1 MAAPSP
7 NEALH
12 SAGVKHQIG
21 LLRLSEATIRKMI
34 ALLAGVEADLI
45 ERLFRLDP
53 ENAGANRLQAILEE
67 VRTLQR
73 EGYRTL
79 STTLM
84 QEMEALAVYEAG
96 FQSRLL
102 NGQLGFMTARP
113 PLPNV
118 IAAVNAR
125 PFQGRL
131 LREWLNDLDASAARR
146 VRDAIRMGVV
156 EGETNAQI
164 VRRLRGTR
172 AQRYRD
178 GIMEINRRGARTLV
192 RTAVNHTADAARR
205 EVYRANSDIIGG
217 VMYVATLD
225 SRTTLTCASLD
236 GRVFPIDKGPR
247 PPQHLNC
254 RSTTVPVLKGQDPA
268 PRVTFKQW
276 FEGAGA
282 EIQLEVLGAGR
293 YRLWK
298 AGLLP
303 IERFV
308 NREGRAWTLAEL
320 ARRESGA
327 FDLAGLTE
335 AG

>member
-21 LLRLSEATIRKMI
+21 LLRLSEATIRQMI
-34 ALLAGVEADLI
+34 ALLRGVESDLLD
-45 ERLFRLDP
+45 RLAVLDP
-53 ENAGANRLQAILEE
+53 ESASGARLQSILDE
-67 VRTLQR
+67 VRGIIND
-73 EGYRTL
+73 GYRSVSSAL
-79 STTLM
+79 AK
-84 QEMEALAVYEAG
+84 EMEALAGYEAG

-131 LREWLNDLDASAARR
+131 LREWLGDLDASAARR
-146 VRDAIRMGVV
+146 VRDTIRMGVI

-164 VRRLRGTR
+164 VRRIRGTR

-178 GIMEINRRGARTLV
+178 GVMEINRRGAKTMV
-192 RTAVNHTADAARR
+192 RTAVNHTANVARE
-205 EVYRANSDIIGG
+205 EVYAANADIIGG

-254 RSTTVPVLKGQDPA
+254 RSTTVPVLKGVDPPSKTSFA
-268 PRVTFKQW
+268 EW
-276 FEGAGA
+276 FANAG
-282 EIQLEVLGAGR
+282 EETQREVLGAGR
-293 YRLWK
+293 YALWK
-298 AGLLP
+298 RGELS
-303 IERFV
+303 IDRFV

-320 ARRESGA
+320 SRRESAA
-327 FDLAGLTE
+327 FNLAGLTAE
-335 AG
+335 G